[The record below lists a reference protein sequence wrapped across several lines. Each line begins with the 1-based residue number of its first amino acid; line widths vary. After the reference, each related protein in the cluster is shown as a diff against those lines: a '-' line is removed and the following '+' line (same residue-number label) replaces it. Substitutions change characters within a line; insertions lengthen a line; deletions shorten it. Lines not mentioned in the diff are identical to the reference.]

1 MLKKLRS
8 EKGTTLLEVMIAVA
22 VASIALISF
31 ISLVLHSL
39 EMEDYARK
47 TTEATLIAEDRLK
60 EIERAGYPEVGD
72 SEGLIDENDSSGFT
86 YRLSVK
92 ETPIDSVREVEMEIL
107 WDNKKGSVRMN
118 SLLFK
123 R

>member
-1 MLKKLRS
+1 M
-8 EKGTTLLEVMIAVA
+8 VAVA

-47 TTEATLIAEDRLK
+47 TTEATFIADDWLK
-60 EIERAGYPEVGD
+60 NIERTGYPEIGET
-72 SEGLIDENDSSGFT
+72 EGLVDENQPSGFR
-86 YRLSVK
+86 YKLSVK
-92 ETPIDSVREVEMEIL
+92 ETPIDNVREVEL
-107 WDNKKGSVRMN
+107 KVFWDNKKGSLLMTSFIVR
-118 SLLFK
+118 